1 MLLGPSILP
10 FFPLR
15 KKTHFLGT
23 SQEGVEPQFFANG
36 NWRIEGKTGE
46 WENWRISSS
55 LDQFVPIQ
63 FRTLS
68 PPFSWQNKRLDN
80 GRVG

>member
-23 SQEGVEPQFFANG
+23 SQEGVEPQFFCQ
-36 NWRIEGKTGE
+36 WELEDRGE
-46 WENWRISSS
+46 
-55 LDQFVPIQ
+55 
-63 FRTLS
+63 
-68 PPFSWQNKRLDN
+68 N
-80 GRVG
+80 GRVGELEDLFLPRSICPYPIPDSL